1 MTDLSRRKFMAVAGA
16 GVASVWLTANMRDL
30 LAAGRHAA
38 IAQKFDVL
46 SPADAADVEAFAA
59 QIIPTDETPGAREA
73 RVVYFID
80 KGLSTFA
87 KGQRPALDKG
97 LKELRAR
104 TAKAQP
110 GAKSFAA
117 LPNDKQSAIVAALE
131 KDKHEFFSFMR
142 FATITGMLA
151 SPEYGGNYNKAG
163 WKWIGFE
170 DKFSWAA
177 PFGWY
182 DHDV

>member
-16 GVASVWLTANMRDL
+16 GVASVWLTANIEDL

-38 IAQKFDVL
+38 TAQRFEVL
-46 SPADAADVEAFAA
+46 SAADAADVEAFTA
-59 QIIPTDETPGAREA
+59 QIVPTDETPGAREA

-80 KGLSTFA
+80 KGLTTFA
-87 KGQRPALDKG
+87 KNQRPVLDKG

-104 TAKAQP
+104 VAKAQP
-110 GAKSFAA
+110 GATSFAA
-117 LPNDKQSAIVAALE
+117 LPSDKQIAIIAALE
-131 KDKHEFFSFMR
+131 KDKHQLFFFMR
-142 FATITGMLA
+142 QATITGML
-151 SPEYGGNYNKAG
+151 SMPEHGGNYNKTG

-182 DHDV
+182 DRNV

>member
-1 MTDLSRRKFMAVAGA
+1 MTDLSRRKFVAVAGA
-16 GVASVWLTANMRDL
+16 GVTSVWLMANMKDL

-38 IAQKFDVL
+38 TAQRFEVL
-46 SPADAADVEAFAA
+46 SPADAADIEAFTA
-59 QIIPTDETPGAREA
+59 QIVPTDDTPGAREA

-80 KGLSTFA
+80 KALATFG
-87 KGQRPALDKG
+87 KDQRQAIDKG

-104 TAKAQP
+104 VAKAHP
-110 GAKSFAA
+110 GVTSFAA
-117 LPNDKQSAIVAALE
+117 LPSDKQIAIMAAME
-131 KDKHEFFSFMR
+131 KDKQQFFFFMR
-142 FATITGMLA
+142 QATFAGML
-151 SPEYGGNYNKAG
+151 SMPEHGGNYNKLG

-182 DHDV
+182 DRNV